1 MPNHVDLPIALAS
14 GLVLDG
20 MTAPAMRMALALIST
35 AGRSGGIDMLKPEL
49 ERLAGV
55 RLDNADRSLDRLRH
69 ATAGDDPVFGELEY
83 TPGVQ
88 KRLAGVIRGRVSPG
102 LLAELSHPRHG
113 GKSVKIDVDELRA
126 CSSVPGIL
134 LLLRLAVE
142 RQREVDRV
150 QLRLRDVDA
159 LEIFGAYIDRAGRTR
174 SKANGEQERSTS
186 LSRIYAELIEPAIRD
201 LWPAL
206 QGWTIDAVPGVPAAH
221 SRGKAWSHIDVTMS
235 RLQKRPSIKEL
246 AAMEKDRAAYQLRKH
261 DTLGSS

>member
-1 MPNHVDLPIALAS
+1 MPTTIELPIALAT
-14 GLVLDG
+14 GLVLEG
-20 MTAPAMRMALALIST
+20 LTAPAMRMALVLIST
-35 AGRSGGIDMLKPEL
+35 SGRSGGVDMLKPEL

-69 ATAGDDPVFGELEY
+69 ATVGDDAVFAELEY
-83 TPGVQ
+83 TPGIQ
-88 KRLAGVIRGRVSPG
+88 KRLAGVIRGRLSPG

-113 GKSVKIDVDELRA
+113 GRSVKIDVDELRA

-142 RQREVDRV
+142 RQRDVDRV

-159 LEIFGAYIDRAGRTR
+159 LGIFGAYIDRAGRTR
-174 SKANGEQERSTS
+174 TSANGDEERSTS

-206 QGWTIDAVPGVPAAH
+206 QGWTLDAVPGVPAAH
-221 SRGKAWSHIDVTMS
+221 ARGKGWSHIDVTMT

-246 AAMEKDRAAYQLRKH
+246 AAAERDKAAYQLRKH
-261 DTLGSS
+261 GD